1 MKGDMAGTTLQSLE
15 EQRSEFSRRRLTAM
29 PFAGIVAWAVVGV
42 AGTTLGPTGAV
53 WTLFIATGSIAYVG
67 ILLSRFTGE
76 RLYDLSRP
84 KNVFD
89 ALFFHGVAQALL
101 VFSIAIPFFM
111 IDHTSLPLTVGIL
124 TGLMWMPLSWII
136 EHWVG
141 IFRATGRAALVVA
154 AWYLFP
160 EGRFV
165 AVPTVIIAVYVVT
178 IVLLEARWRRVTS
191 LTARR

>member
-1 MKGDMAGTTLQSLE
+1 MKGDMAGTASRSLE
-15 EQRSEFSRRRLTAM
+15 EQRSEFRRRRLTAM

-42 AGTTLGPTGAV
+42 AGMTLGPTGAV

-76 RLYDLSRP
+76 RLYDLTRP

-141 IFRATGRAALVVA
+141 IFHATGRAALVVA

-160 EGRFV
+160 EARFV
-165 AVPTVIIAVYVVT
+165 AVPAVIIAVYVVT
-178 IVLLEARWRRVTS
+178 IVVLEARWRRVTS